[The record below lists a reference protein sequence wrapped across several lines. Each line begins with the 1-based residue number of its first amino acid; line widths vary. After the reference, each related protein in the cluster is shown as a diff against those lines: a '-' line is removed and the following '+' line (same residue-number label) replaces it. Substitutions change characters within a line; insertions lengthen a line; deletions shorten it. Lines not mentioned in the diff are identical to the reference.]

1 MLKIL
6 ATTDFS
12 SNSKAGIRFAIQ
24 LASQQLCELTFFHS
38 YHIMKPSIWD
48 VKTFTGYE
56 KSESIKI
63 KNKLE
68 KFVAGIYKAMD
79 TKQGKVHFVI
89 SSSFV
94 TDSNIMKYASDHQFD
109 FISISRRG
117 DGKLKKF
124 FGTNT
129 TNLIQHSEVP
139 VIAVPHNYKGAKI
152 KSVLYASDLANLK
165 EEMDKT
171 VAFAKPLGASIELL
185 HLNYPS
191 DSSDNMK
198 TIEEVI
204 KKYPKTN
211 ISYRLENI
219 DLIFNLIT
227 NLEHIIKKTK
237 PSILVM
243 FTDQDLDF
251 FEKLFLS
258 SSTAEYSL
266 RASVPLLVFKK
277 SPFK

>member
-24 LASQQLCELTFFHS
+24 LASQQPCELTFFHS

-48 VKTFTGYE
+48 ARRFTSYE
-56 KSESIKI
+56 KSETVKI

-79 TKQGKVHFVI
+79 TKPGKVHFVI
-89 SSSFV
+89 SSSFI
-94 TDSNIMKYASDHQFD
+94 TDSNIIKYASDHQFD
-109 FISISRRG
+109 LICISRRG
-117 DGKLKKF
+117 EGKLKKI

-139 VIAVPHNYKGAKI
+139 VIAIPHNYKSSKI

-165 EEMDKT
+165 QEMDKT

-204 KKYPKTN
+204 KKYPKTS

-219 DLIFNLIT
+219 DLIYNLIT
-227 NLEHIIKKTK
+227 NLEHMIKKNK

-258 SSTAEYSL
+258 SSTAEFSL
-266 RASVPLLVFKK
+266 RASVPLLVFRKEK
-277 SPFK
+277 I